1 MSSLAPDESLRPR
14 ARPSVQNTARDW
26 QGPID
31 ERPTYVKKGFS
42 SLYDYHES
50 LQGKDR
56 PAPNYAAAVVVKK
69 KATPPPAKYDLTL
82 GYDPISIFRPKFIY
96 FEFNGLRPNI
106 PHYFFFGEVLVNKWV
121 NTSKT
126 ENDLISASRNSA
138 LLEPG
143 ERYKSATS
151 FPSAQG
157 GPTNG
162 GGDTPIAAT
171 AAGRLSGLF
180 FIQSNDTVNF
190 PITSAGINLI
200 VTDIDEINLDK
211 CKSIA
216 GATFYGYGQYEN
228 YFNGTAAEI
237 AEAKKI
243 QETLQQNSIP
253 GEEIV

>member
-1 MSSLAPDESLRPR
+1 MPFKFWGGTA
-14 ARPSVQNTARDW
+14 ASVQNTPRDW

-31 ERPTYVKKGFS
+31 ARPIYQKKGFS
-42 SLYDYHES
+42 TLYDYHES
-50 LQGKDR
+50 LQGGGNDNNNV
-56 PAPNYAAAVVVKK
+56 PVKK
-69 KATPPPAKYDLTL
+69 KSTPPPAKYDYTL

-106 PHYFFFGEVLVNKWV
+106 PHYFFFGGVLVNKWV

-126 ENDLISASRNSA
+126 ENDLISAARNSA
-138 LLEPG
+138 LKEPG
-143 ERYKSATS
+143 EQYKSATS

-180 FIQSNDTVNF
+180 FLQSNDTVSF
-190 PITSAGINLI
+190 PITSAGIDLI

-216 GATFYGYGQYEN
+216 GATFYGYGEYEN

-237 AEAKKI
+237 AAAKEI
-243 QETLQQNSIP
+243 QATLQQNSTP
-253 GEEIV
+253 SEEIV

>member
-1 MSSLAPDESLRPR
+1 MSFAPDVSLRPR
-14 ARPSVQNTARDW
+14 SRDSHPQNAARDW

-31 ERPTYVKKGFS
+31 QRPTYEKKGFS
-42 SLYDYHES
+42 SLYDYHQS
-50 LQGKDR
+50 LIGRDD
-56 PAPNYAAAVVVKK
+56 PPPVVVKKK

-106 PHYFFFGEVLVNKWV
+106 PHYFFFGGVLVNKWV

-126 ENDLISASRNSA
+126 ENDLISAARNSA

-143 ERYKSATS
+143 EQYKSATS

-180 FIQSNDTVNF
+180 FLQSNDTVNF
-190 PITSAGINLI
+190 PITSAGIDLI

-237 AEAKKI
+237 AEATKI
-243 QETLQQNSIP
+243 QATLQQNSTP
-253 GEEIV
+253 SEEIV

>member
-1 MSSLAPDESLRPR
+1 MSWFSCTYTFGTSA
-14 ARPSVQNTARDW
+14 A
-26 QGPID
+26 
-31 ERPTYVKKGFS
+31 PTYVQKGFS
-42 SLYDYHES
+42 SLYDYHQS
-50 LQGKDR
+50 LAGSDKHGSNNS
-56 PAPNYAAAVVVKK
+56 PAPVKK
-69 KATPPPAKYDLTL
+69 AAPPPAKYDHTL

-106 PHYFFFGEVLVNKWV
+106 PHYFFFGGILVNKWV

-126 ENDLISASRNSA
+126 ENDLISAARNSA

-143 ERYKSATS
+143 EQYKSATS

-162 GGDTPIAAT
+162 GGDTPIAST
-171 AAGRLSGLF
+171 VAGRLSGLF
-180 FIQSNDTVNF
+180 FLQSNDTVNF
-190 PITSAGINLI
+190 PITSAGIDLI
-200 VTDIDEINLDK
+200 VTDIDEINLDR

-237 AEAKKI
+237 EEAKKI
-243 QETLQQNSIP
+243 QATLQQNSTP
-253 GEEIV
+253 SEEIV

>member
-1 MSSLAPDESLRPR
+1 MSSLAPDVSLRPR
-14 ARPSVQNTARDW
+14 ARPTVVYSGEHKNTFD
-26 QGPID
+26 D
-31 ERPTYVKKGFS
+31 RPTYAKKGFS

-50 LQGKDR
+50 IGANSNNDHKRNQ
-56 PAPNYAAAVVVKK
+56 PVVVVKK
-69 KATPPPAKYDLTL
+69 VTPPPAKYDLTL

-106 PHYFFFGEVLVNKWV
+106 PHYFFFGGVLVNKWV

-126 ENDLISASRNSA
+126 ENDLISAARNSA
-138 LLEPG
+138 LVEPG
-143 ERYKSATS
+143 EQYKSATS

-162 GGDTPIAAT
+162 GGDTPIAST

-180 FIQSNDTVNF
+180 FVQSNDTVNF
-190 PITSAGINLI
+190 PITSAGIDLI

-243 QETLQQNSIP
+243 QATLQQNSTP
-253 GEEIV
+253 SEEIV